1 MKVKQDCK
9 AELQIAASDIAR
21 LAKDQLRRLLV
32 DADAKSV
39 SVALTVRV
47 PGGGDW
53 SNMDLDLEDCPVQC
67 VVTWTQTLEV
77 P

>member
-9 AELQIAASDIAR
+9 AELQIAVSDIAK

-39 SVALTVRV
+39 SVELHVRV

-53 SNMDLDLEDCPVQC
+53 SNTDLDLHEYPVQC
-67 VVTWTQTLEV
+67 VVTWTQTVDV